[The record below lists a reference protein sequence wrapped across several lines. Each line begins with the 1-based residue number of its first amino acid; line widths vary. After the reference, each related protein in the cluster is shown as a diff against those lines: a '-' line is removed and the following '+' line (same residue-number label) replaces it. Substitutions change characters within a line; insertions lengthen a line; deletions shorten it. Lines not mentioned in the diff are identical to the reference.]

1 MLRDLDNLVEV
12 RVKGLGYS
20 YILHP
25 VIVLGTEVK
34 YTLRSLI
41 VEVDHLGILSQGIK
55 NDFADVNKECDL
67 IHQALF

>member
-1 MLRDLDNLVEV
+1 VLGDLDNLVKV
-12 RVKGLGYS
+12 RVKGLGHS
-20 YILHP
+20 YILHT
-25 VIVLGTEVK
+25 VIVLGAEVK

>member
-12 RVKGLGYS
+12 RVKGLGHS
-20 YILHP
+20 YILHA
-25 VIVLGTEVK
+25 VIVLGAEVK
-34 YTLRSLI
+34 YTLGSLI
-41 VEVDHLGILSQGIK
+41 VEVDHLGILSQSIK